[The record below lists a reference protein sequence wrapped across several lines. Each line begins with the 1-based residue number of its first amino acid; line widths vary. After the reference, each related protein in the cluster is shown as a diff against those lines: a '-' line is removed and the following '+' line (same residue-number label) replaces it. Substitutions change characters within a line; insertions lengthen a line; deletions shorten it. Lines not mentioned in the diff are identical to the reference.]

1 VGKVVARPV
10 GVGFSGGTGVDATD
24 GVGDGLGDAG
34 DRVGVSTVGVGVAD
48 SALFGVTLNS
58 ASFW

>member
-1 VGKVVARPV
+1 VV
-10 GVGFSGGTGVDATD
+10 GVGEAVRI
-24 GVGDGLGDAG
+24 GDGLVDDGDG
-34 DRVGVSTVGVGVAD
+34 VGVSTVGVGVAD

>member
-1 VGKVVARPV
+1 MGIGVARVV
-10 GVGFSGGTGVDATD
+10 GVGFSDWAGVDGGDA
-24 GVGDGLGDAG
+24 VGDGLTDVGDE
-34 DRVGVSTVGVGVAD
+34 VGVSTVGVGVAD

>member
-1 VGKVVARPV
+1 
-10 GVGFSGGTGVDATD
+10 VGFSDGTGVDAREA
-24 GVGDGLGDAG
+24 VGDGLADAA
-34 DRVGVSTVGVGVAD
+34 DGVAVSGVGVGVAD

>member
-1 VGKVVARPV
+1 MGIGVARSV
-10 GVGFSGGTGVDATD
+10 GVGFSDGTGVDATEA
-24 GVGDGLGDAG
+24 VGDGLADVGDG
-34 DRVGVSTVGVGVAD
+34 VGVSTVGVGVAD

>member
-1 VGKVVARPV
+1 VGIGVARLV
-10 GVGFSGGTGVDATD
+10 GVGFSDGSGVDSIEA
-24 GVGDGLGDAG
+24 VGDGLADDGDG
-34 DRVGVSTVGVGVAD
+34 VGVSTVGVGVAD